1 MKTLDVETKEFYLL
15 GDLNANMLDVSNN
28 ATKNLNSIIELYQLS
43 QTICSPTRVTLN
55 SSSLI
60 DVCLTPT
67 PDKLILSRVVKTTI
81 SDHYMILIVRKINVI
96 PKLNRYKKI
105 EVRNFKHFNA
115 LTDLRNQPWELISNN
130 YSDVDRMWDI

>member
-1 MKTLDVETKEFYLL
+1 M
-15 GDLNANMLDVSNN
+15 
-28 ATKNLNSIIELYQLS
+28 
-43 QTICSPTRVTLN
+43 TLN